1 MVEGPGLE
9 GLYKGRCPGGWW
21 KFSAGWPPVPASLCL
36 SRSRLG
42 PAVPAM
48 ACVPKN
54 RTLSHLSE
62 SSPELSFH
70 CNVVYATGSDEVME
84 LASALATYIGAEGPT
99 DTSTGTLY
107 IQLPTPC
114 DVPGS
119 CHGRGPESCAR
130 ALQLPRIS

>member
-1 MVEGPGLE
+1 
-9 GLYKGRCPGGWW
+9 
-21 KFSAGWPPVPASLCL
+21 
-36 SRSRLG
+36 
-42 PAVPAM
+42 M

-107 IQLPTPC
+107 IQLGAGMT
-114 DVPGS
+114 G
-119 CHGRGPESCAR
+119 E
-130 ALQLPRIS
+130 